1 MGDPQRAD
9 DPCAATVESPSGS
22 APAESISG
30 QIARAQ
36 RLLGSSLAQL
46 RESFMALA
54 NSNAAALDTEHG
66 RQQFERAVIALQ
78 SEDTVGQLLTLTGR
92 RAEDLERTLER
103 ARVLISEI
111 LADPDGGAMPQA
123 RQAHRDERL
132 AALLALLDPA
142 DSGASPTVRQHCV
155 SPGTLQLF

>member
-1 MGDPQRAD
+1 M
-9 DPCAATVESPSGS
+9 
-22 APAESISG
+22 
-30 QIARAQ
+30 
-36 RLLGSSLAQL
+36 
-46 RESFMALA
+46 
-54 NSNAAALDTEHG
+54 
-66 RQQFERAVIALQ
+66 IALQ